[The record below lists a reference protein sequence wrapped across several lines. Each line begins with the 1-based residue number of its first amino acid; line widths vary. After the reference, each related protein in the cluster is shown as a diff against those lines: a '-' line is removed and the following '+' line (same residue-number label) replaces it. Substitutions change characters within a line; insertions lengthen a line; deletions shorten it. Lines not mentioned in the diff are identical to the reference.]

1 MKTIF
6 RSTSASLIQ
15 CFFCIC
21 FVVILMVC
29 DQRLATFHY
38 WRNQAE
44 IIVSPFRAL
53 VDLPLRFTHWVG
65 VSVTSQ
71 KALIEEN
78 AKLRAQQLLLQAK
91 LHHMLVLERENNQ
104 LKELLRSTDTVQG
117 DVKVAQLL
125 SINLDPSLD
134 QVILNQGK
142 ALGVSLG
149 QPVLDAYG
157 IMGQVVGVTQDTSKV
172 LLISDKEF
180 AIPVLDQRSG
190 VRAVA
195 QGRGRSNTMQ
205 LVHGYGSQDIQ
216 VGDLFVSSGFGLRFP
231 AGYPVGRVK
240 AITPV
245 EGSHQSIITLS
256 ILAHIDRSEQVLL
269 AWPDHAALKQSVAQL
284 IEKTNDQQ

>member
-6 RSTSASLIQ
+6 RSTSASLLQ
-15 CFFCIC
+15 CVFCVFLI
-21 FVVILMVC
+21 VVLIVC
-29 DQRLATFHY
+29 DQRSPAFHHL
-38 WRNQAE
+38 RNQAE
-44 IIVSPFRAL
+44 ILTSPLRAL
-53 VDLPLRFTHWVG
+53 VDLPIRFTHWVSM
-65 VSVTSQ
+65 SVTSQ
-71 KALIEEN
+71 QALIEEN

-104 LKELLRSTDTVQG
+104 LKELLRSTDMVQG
-117 DVKVAQLL
+117 VVKVAQLL
-125 SINLDPSLD
+125 SIDLDPSLD
-134 QVILNQGK
+134 QVILNQGRSF
-142 ALGVSLG
+142 GVSLG

-172 LLISDKEF
+172 LLISDERF

-195 QGRGRSNTMQ
+195 QGRGRSHALR
-205 LVHGYGSQDIQ
+205 LVRGYGAKNIQ

-231 AGYPVGRVK
+231 SGYPVGRVT

-245 EGSHQSIITLS
+245 EGSHQLEITLS

-269 AWPDHAALKQSVAQL
+269 AWPDHAALKQSVNQL
-284 IEKTNDQQ
+284 VETPNDH